1 MTIQK
6 KWLGM
11 HVHVFMVCLVNS
23 LVFFSFFFFL
33 YMPEQIYANAF
44 VTYYMWGPNQTFMLF
59 HYKNFELTKFCVF
72 ADTSPIVA

>member
-1 MTIQK
+1 MAGNACTCIYGV
-6 KWLGM
+6 LSEFIG
-11 HVHVFMVCLVNS
+11 L
-23 LVFFSFFFFL
+23 FFFFFFL